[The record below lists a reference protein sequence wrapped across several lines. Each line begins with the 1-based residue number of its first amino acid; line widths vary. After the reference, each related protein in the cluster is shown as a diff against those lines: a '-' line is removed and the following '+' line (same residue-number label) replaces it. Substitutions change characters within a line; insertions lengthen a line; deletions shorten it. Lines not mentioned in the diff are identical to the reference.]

1 MSAWNECVK
10 IASLR
15 SNRKKPLTRNVC
27 TNVMNMHVEWNADF
41 EKYMKKPAALLI
53 LALLLICGATHASE
67 LSSADERALIHD
79 ANIAL
84 SQQDYR
90 TAFIKYSTLAEQGNA
105 VAQFNLGVLYLNGQ
119 GVQKDDKH
127 AFSWL
132 HKSATQGYTRASQL
146 IKAEASRG
154 NVYAQN
160 ELDLLPDSSAVVKDQ
175 QHRTLGSASDEK
187 ANLVARANDSV
198 DTVAASSKTSSK
210 DIDANKSEKTVSIS
224 FGFDHTAG
232 KYGTKQESTST
243 SIPSIISY
251 GTDNYLAAITVP
263 YLEQTGPAGSIL
275 GARRH
280 IVVGSNKILSEKG
293 LGDILGSV
301 TGYVID
307 NEDSGVSLDVK
318 AKVKFGTADV
328 SKGLGTGKN
337 DYSFEADLYKDFD
350 KSGLSGTLGYTKLGS
365 PGKVVVNGIQQNI
378 VLHNVFYMSF
388 GSTYQ
393 FSKATTAGLT
403 INTEQSSENGMPRQE
418 DVTFDLNHKINKANK
433 LDFYLLKGLTNGSPD
448 RGFGASLKSTF

>member
-1 MSAWNECVK
+1 M
-10 IASLR
+10 
-15 SNRKKPLTRNVC
+15 NV
-27 TNVMNMHVEWNADF
+27 HVEWNTDF
-41 EKYMKKPAALLI
+41 EKYMKRAAALLI
-53 LALLLICGATHASE
+53 LPLLLICVSVHANE
-67 LSSADERALIHD
+67 LSSADEKALIHD

-84 SQQDYR
+84 SQQDYK
-90 TAFIKYSTLAEQGNA
+90 TAFSKYSKLAEQGNA
-105 VAQFNLGVLYLNGQ
+105 VAQFDLGVLYLNGQ
-119 GVQKDDKH
+119 GVQKDDKL

-132 HKSATQGYTRASQL
+132 HKSAAQGYARASQV
-146 IKAEASRG
+146 IKAEASGG
-154 NVYAQN
+154 NAYAQN
-160 ELDLLPDSSAVVKDQ
+160 ELALLANSSPAVGDQ
-175 QHRTLGSASDEK
+175 QHQALASASDGE
-187 ANLVARANDSV
+187 ANVSPARVNDSQNNV
-198 DTVAASSKTSSK
+198 GTPSKIAGK
-210 DIDANKSEKTVSIS
+210 GDDGNKSEKTVSVS
-224 FGFDHTAG
+224 LGFDHTAG

-243 SIPSIISY
+243 SIPAIISY

-263 YLEQTGPAGSIL
+263 YLEQTGPAGSIA

-307 NEDSGVSLDVK
+307 NEDTGISLDVK

-337 DYSFEADLYKDFD
+337 DYSLEADLYKDFD
-350 KSGLSGTLGYTKLGS
+350 KSGLSGTLGYTRLGS

-378 VLHNVFYMSF
+378 VLHNVFYASI

-393 FSKATTAGLT
+393 FSEATTAGLT
-403 INTEQSSENGMPRQE
+403 LNTEQSSENGMPRQE
-418 DVTFDLNHKINKANK
+418 DVTLDINNKINKANK
-433 LDFYLLKGLTNGSPD
+433 LDFYLLKGLANGSPD

>member
-1 MSAWNECVK
+1 MK
-10 IASLR
+10 R
-15 SNRKKPLTRNVC
+15 SV
-27 TNVMNMHVEWNADF
+27 
-41 EKYMKKPAALLI
+41 ALLI
-53 LALLLICGATHASE
+53 LPLLLICGSVHANE
-67 LSSADERALIHD
+67 LSSADEKSLVHE

-90 TAFIKYSTLAEQGNA
+90 MAFIKYSTLAEHGNA

-119 GVQKDDKH
+119 GVQKDDKQ

-132 HKSATQGYTRASQL
+132 HKSATQGYARASQL
-146 IKAEASRG
+146 IKAEASQG

-160 ELDLLPDSSAVVKDQ
+160 ELTLLSGTSAVVKDQ
-175 QHRTLGSASDEK
+175 QQRTLASASDEK
-187 ANLVARANDSV
+187 ANMMAKAIDSKYPV
-198 DTVAASSKTSSK
+198 TASLKTPSK
-210 DIDANKSEKTVSIS
+210 DGDANKSENTVSIS

-243 SIPSIISY
+243 SIPAIISY

-280 IVVGSNKILSEKG
+280 IVVGSNKILSDKG

-307 NEDSGVSLDVK
+307 DEDSGVSLDVK

-365 PGKVVVNGIQQNI
+365 PGRVAVNGIQQNI
-378 VLHNVFYMSF
+378 VLHNVFYASI

-403 INTEQSSENGMPRQE
+403 FNTEQSSENGMPRQK
-418 DVTFDLNHKINKANK
+418 DVTLDLNHKINKANK